1 MVSTNYL
8 AGITLGYF
16 NQDNSEVGFYTL
28 ALTIT
33 APLAALPAIIGTSYF
48 KKFATQPG
56 IPRKVIVATVGMTMA
71 TCLLFVL
78 LIHPVVRW
86 LYTDRYA
93 AVATYAAILSVG
105 SCIHGIG
112 DMFNRFLCSHGQG
125 ISVRNASIANGIFKI
140 LGYTVLVALFNTSGA
155 IFTTLVCDVVYF
167 ACLIYYYIRFTKTTT
182 VHG

>member
-1 MVSTNYL
+1 
-8 AGITLGYF
+8 
-16 NQDNSEVGFYTL
+16 
-28 ALTIT
+28 
-33 APLAALPAIIGTSYF
+33 
-48 KKFATQPG
+48 
-56 IPRKVIVATVGMTMA
+56 MA

-167 ACLIYYYIRFTKTTT
+167 ACLIYYYIRFTKTTA
-182 VHG
+182 HG